1 MIMRAIGNAG
11 RRSWLPAVT
20 AVLLAASGCSEQQP
34 ASEYGEPE
42 AVVGPLPFLGV
53 HGLAVSPEGQLLA
66 GSVVGQS
73 ISAVDRDSGEVE
85 TVIPPPEGMADDL
98 VFGPDG
104 RLTWTSYLA
113 GRIRIRGEEGEV
125 RTLAEGLPGIN
136 SLDYT
141 ADGRL
146 FATRVFLGDAL
157 YEVDPRGESGARR
170 VMQGMGGLNGFE
182 FGPDG
187 WLYGPLWFEGRV
199 VRIDVSSRR
208 VETVAKGFGTPAAV
222 NFGAEGDLYVVDAQ
236 RGELVRVEVD
246 GGDKE
251 TVAELK
257 PSLDNLAVD
266 GEGRVYVS
274 NMADGAIREVQPD
287 SGAVREVVSQ
297 ELAAPSGLALAGGE
311 LYVAD
316 VFAFRTVSP
325 GSGEIDEI
333 ARMFADELHYP
344 TNVRTGHGRVVL
356 SSLTTGVVQVYDRDG
371 GELLRTLKD
380 LDAPHDALPLGD
392 GGVLVAEHGSG
403 SLVRIPGEEGG
414 ERRAVLGDLDGP
426 VGLARSEDGET
437 FYVTTSGG
445 RVLSVARGE
454 WTERSLARGLA
465 RPEGIDVAPD
475 GRLMVVESGAGRILA
490 IEPGDHQPR
499 VIAEGLPT
507 GLPALPGATPTGV
520 FSGIAVTAEGDIYY
534 TADVEGGLY
543 RLPRR

>member
-1 MIMRAIGNAG
+1 MVMRAIRNGSPA
-11 RRSWLPAVT
+11 WLLAVT
-20 AVLLAASGCSEQQP
+20 VVLLAVSGCSEQQP
-34 ASEYGEPE
+34 VSEYGEPE

-53 HGLAVSPEGQLLA
+53 HGLAISPEGRLLA

-73 ISAVDRDSGEVE
+73 ISSVDRETGEVE

-98 VFGPDG
+98 VFGPEG

-113 GRIRIRGEEGEV
+113 GRIRVREENGKV
-125 RTLAEGLPGIN
+125 RTLAKGLPGIN

-187 WLYGPLWFEGRV
+187 WLYGPLWFKGRV
-199 VRIDVSSRR
+199 VRVDVASRR
-208 VETVAKGFGTPAAV
+208 METVAKGFGTPAAV
-222 NFGAEGDLYVVDAQ
+222 NFGPDGDLYMVDAR
-236 RGELVRVEVD
+236 RGELVRVDVD
-246 GGDKE
+246 SGKKE

-274 NMADGAIREVQPD
+274 NMADGAIHEVQPD

-316 VFAFRTVSP
+316 IFAFRTVSP
-325 GSGEIDEI
+325 GSGEITEI

-344 TNVRTGHGRVVL
+344 TNVGTGHGRVVL
-356 SSLTTGVVQVYDRDG
+356 SSLTTGVVQVYDRDS
-371 GELLRTLKD
+371 GELLRTLED
-380 LDAPHDALPLGD
+380 FDGPHDALPLRD

-403 SLVRIPGEEGG
+403 SLVRVPDEGG
-414 ERRAVLGDLDGP
+414 SERRAVLDDLDGP
-426 VGLARSEDGET
+426 VGLARSQDGET
-437 FYVTTSGG
+437 FYVTTTAG
-445 RVLSVARGE
+445 RVRSVERDE
-454 WTERSLARGLA
+454 WTERLLAEGLE

-490 IEPGDHQPR
+490 IDPGDDKPR
-499 VIAEGLPT
+499 VIAEGLPM
-507 GLPALPGATPTGV
+507 GLPALPEPTPTSV
-520 FSGIAVTAEGDIYY
+520 FNGIAVTSEGDIYY
-534 TADVEGGLY
+534 TADREGGLY